1 MIYTII
7 YLQCIYKKNCKTANG
22 KGEKQHYVVVFV
34 KLRMGI
40 EGKM

>member
-7 YLQCIYKKNCKTANG
+7 YLQCIYKKTYKTANS
-22 KGEKQHYVVVFV
+22 KGERQHYVVVFV

-40 EGKM
+40 GGKM